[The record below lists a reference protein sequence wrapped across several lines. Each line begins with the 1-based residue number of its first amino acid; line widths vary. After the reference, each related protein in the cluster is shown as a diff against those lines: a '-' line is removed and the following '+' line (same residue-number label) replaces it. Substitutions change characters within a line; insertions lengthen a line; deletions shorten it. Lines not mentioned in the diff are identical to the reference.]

1 MNIFSKEFYTIMEQ
15 FGNAMTIGIT
25 HTAYFYDDDNYPE
38 YMEDDEDDEGVEDDE
53 GMEDDEETDED
64 DEETDEDDEETDDED
79 ELNNKRLRQYDNI
92 YTESRILFKLK
103 NKDYG
108 DSFADYG
115 PIGVLM
121 RMKDKLNRLQ
131 NITKDSVTLI
141 DVSTSMDDETLRDTL
156 IDLHNYSAMALMLL
170 DE

>member
-1 MNIFSKEFYTIMEQ
+1 MNRLLKAFYNIMEQ

-38 YMEDDEDDEGVEDDE
+38 YMEDDEDDE
-53 GMEDDEETDED
+53 DEEEEDDED
-64 DEETDEDDEETDDED
+64 DEETEED

-92 YTESRILFKLK
+92 HREGRILFKLK

-115 PIGVLM
+115 PIGVLV
-121 RMKDKLNRLQ
+121 RMKDKLNRFQ
-131 NITKDSVTLI
+131 NITKNSITLM
-141 DVSTSMDDETLRDTL
+141 DMETSMDDETLRDTL

>member
-1 MNIFSKEFYTIMEQ
+1 MNIFSNEFYNFMEQ
-15 FGNAMTIGIT
+15 FGNVLTLGIT
-25 HTAYFYDDDNYPE
+25 NTADFYKDYDYYDEDEDDYYDDDEDEDDYNDAYDI
-38 YMEDDEDDEGVEDDE
+38 EDDEDEI
-53 GMEDDEETDED
+53 
-64 DEETDEDDEETDDED
+64 
-79 ELNNKRLRQYDNI
+79 NNKRLCQYDNI
-92 YTESRILFKLK
+92 HTESRILFKLK

-141 DVSTSMDDETLRDTL
+141 NVETSMDNETLRDTL

>member
-1 MNIFSKEFYTIMEQ
+1 MNIFSNEFYNFMEE
-15 FGNAMTIGIT
+15 FGNVLTLGVT
-25 HTAYFYDDDNYPE
+25 NTSYFYKDDE
-38 YMEDDEDDEGVEDDE
+38 YYDDDEDD
-53 GMEDDEETDED
+53 DED
-64 DEETDEDDEETDDED
+64 DDDDDDNNDDDEI
-79 ELNNKRLRQYDNI
+79 NNKRLCQYDNI
-92 YTESRILFKLK
+92 HSESRILFKLK

-141 DVSTSMDDETLRDTL
+141 NVETSMDDETLRDTL

>member
-1 MNIFSKEFYTIMEQ
+1 MNIFSNEFYKFMEE
-15 FGNAMTIGIT
+15 FGNILTIGIT
-25 HTAYFYDDDNYPE
+25 NTADFYKDYDEDDD
-38 YMEDDEDDEGVEDDE
+38 EDDEDDDD
-53 GMEDDEETDED
+53 DDD
-64 DEETDEDDEETDDED
+64 DDDED
-79 ELNNKRLRQYDNI
+79 EINNKRLRQYDNI
-92 YTESRILFKLK
+92 QTESRILFKLK

-131 NITKDSVTLI
+131 NITKDRVTLI
-141 DVSTSMDDETLRDTL
+141 DVETSMDDETLRDTL

>member
-1 MNIFSKEFYTIMEQ
+1 MNIFSNEFYNFMEQ
-15 FGNAMTIGIT
+15 FGNVLTLGIT
-25 HTAYFYDDDNYPE
+25 NTADFYDDL
-38 YMEDDEDDEGVEDDE
+38 DDDYNDAYDID
-53 GMEDDEETDED
+53 
-64 DEETDEDDEETDDED
+64 DDED
-79 ELNNKRLRQYDNI
+79 EINNKRLVQYDNI
-92 YTESRILFKLK
+92 HTESRILFKLK

-131 NITKDSVTLI
+131 NITKGSVTLI
-141 DVSTSMDDETLRDTL
+141 NVETLMEDETLRDTL

>member
-1 MNIFSKEFYTIMEQ
+1 MNIFSNEFYNFMEQ
-15 FGNAMTIGIT
+15 FGNAMTMGIT
-25 HTAYFYDDDNYPE
+25 NTADFYDDL
-38 YMEDDEDDEGVEDDE
+38 DDDYNDAYDID
-53 GMEDDEETDED
+53 
-64 DEETDEDDEETDDED
+64 DDED
-79 ELNNKRLRQYDNI
+79 EINNKRLVQYDNI
-92 YTESRILFKLK
+92 HTESRILFKLK

-131 NITKDSVTLI
+131 NITKGSVTLI
-141 DVSTSMDDETLRDTL
+141 NVETLMEDENLRDTL